1 ASIRSTIVC
10 VLHIRSAASDA
21 ERVPVCRR
29 SNQLF
34 ENACMLFKIFSWFS
48 QKRWAF
54 SRNVA
59 ENSEVGRNTRCIIDI
74 HCSATLVVGTGMVC
88 LLGSRLHPF
97 ISRGISLR
105 SDGDID
111 QAQTSKSSVN
121 RPRRSRCLRIFDFDP
136 RSRWS

>member
-1 ASIRSTIVC
+1 M
-10 VLHIRSAASDA
+10 RSAASDA
-21 ERVPVCRR
+21 ERVPVWRR

-59 ENSEVGRNTRCIIDI
+59 ENSEVGRNARFIIDI
-74 HCSATLVVGTGMVC
+74 HCSATFVVVMVC

-97 ISRGISLR
+97 IPHGINLR
-105 SDGDID
+105 LVGDID
-111 QAQTSKSSVN
+111 QAQTSKSTVN
-121 RPRRSRCLRIFDFDP
+121 CPC
-136 RSRWS
+136 